1 MMNRRELIS
10 GAAAATGLGS
20 SLSTAPAAGQAG
32 FLEVKTYRLHNS
44 FENQSSRLA
53 EHLQKSYAPAVAM
66 SGAKL
71 VGAFGTV
78 IGPESPS
85 VITVTHYAS
94 LAALQSS
101 LAKLATDESYQK
113 DLAGLGSSGKGFPY
127 TRLESSLLRC
137 FDGMPEPLLA
147 DANDKSSRVL
157 ELRIYESHTLATLAQ
172 KVKMFND
179 GEIGIFQRL
188 GMRPVFFGE
197 TIVGPKQPNLMYML
211 SFDNLAAR
219 DRLWSQFGSD
229 PEWKKISAPAELKDA
244 EIVSNITNAIL
255 KPLPFSLIR

>member
-10 GAAAATGLGS
+10 SAAAAAALGS
-20 SLSTAPAAGQAG
+20 SLSAAPAAGQAG

-44 FENQSSRLA
+44 FESQSSRLA
-53 EHLQKSYAPAVAM
+53 EHLQKSYAPAVAKA
-66 SGAKL
+66 GAKL

-101 LAKLATDESYQK
+101 LAKLAADQK
-113 DLAGLGSSGKGFPY
+113 DLAGLGSSSKGFPY

-147 DANDKSSRVL
+147 DASDKSSRVM
-157 ELRIYESHTLATLAQ
+157 ELRIYESHTLATLAR

-197 TIVGPKQPNLMYML
+197 TIIGPKQPNLMYML
-211 SFDNLAAR
+211 SFENLAAR
-219 DRLWSQFGSD
+219 DKLWGQFVSD